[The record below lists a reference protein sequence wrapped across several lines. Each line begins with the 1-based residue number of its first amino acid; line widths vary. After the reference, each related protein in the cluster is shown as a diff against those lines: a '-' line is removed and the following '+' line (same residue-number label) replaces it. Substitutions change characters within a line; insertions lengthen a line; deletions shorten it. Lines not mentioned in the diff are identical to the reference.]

1 MVARSRIHRSASYK
15 LFSALI
21 AAIILAMVVITLYP
35 FYYILIVSLSSG
47 RAVMRH
53 EVTLWIKE
61 FTTQSYLTVLREP
74 YLLTSLRN
82 TLVYT
87 LVGTGINL
95 VMTMLCAYPLAQPD
109 TPGKKLFMA
118 IIVFTMFFSGGM
130 IPAYMVVRDLKML
143 NTIWALVLPGAIS
156 TYNMIIMRTFFQG
169 IPRELHESAYLDGAS
184 ELSTLTH
191 IVLPLSLPII
201 ATMILFYAVGHW
213 NSYLSAAIYLDR
225 KSLYPVQ
232 VILRNIVID
241 GDTASMLGDMNSGSD
256 FAAIDT
262 TIKYAIIMVA
272 AFPILMIYPFLQKY
286 FVKGVMIGSLKG

>member
-1 MVARSRIHRSASYK
+1 M
-15 LFSALI
+15 FFTALI
-21 AAIILAMVVITLYP
+21 LLVVLFMVVITLYP
-35 FYYILIVSLSSG
+35 FYYLFIVSFSSG

-53 EVTLWIKE
+53 QVSFWIRG
-61 FTTQSYLTVLREP
+61 FTAESYRTIFKEP
-74 YLLTSLRN
+74 YLLSSLRN
-82 TLVYT
+82 TLLYT
-87 LVGTGINL
+87 AVGTTVNL
-95 VMTMLCAYPLAQPD
+95 IMTMLCAYPLAQPE
-109 TPGKKLFMA
+109 TPGKRVFMA
-118 IIVFTMFFSGGM
+118 LIVFTMMFSGGM
-130 IPAYMVVRDLKML
+130 IPSYMVVRDLKML
-143 NTIWALVLPGAIS
+143 NTIWAVVLPGAIS
-156 TYNMIIMRTFFQG
+156 TYNMIIVRTFFMG

-184 ELSTLTH
+184 ELSTLTR
-191 IVLPLSLPII
+191 IVLPLSMPII

-213 NSYLSAAIYLDR
+213 NSYLSAVIYMDR

-272 AFPILMIYPFLQKY
+272 SAPILAAYPFLQKY